1 MAYYFPRVNT
11 SFTALTRTPV
21 AAEDSNATIL
31 FAPLVCSKGPENQL
45 TYVSSIAEFREIFG
59 PVDFKKQGQQV
70 LNVCR
75 WLNAGGIAAI
85 YRMNISGDS
94 SEQAPDVLYSA
105 PKLGIQLI
113 KEDSDTSET
122 THFGGKKLKAYF
134 TINDQ
139 LAYAGSGT
147 SAVKISAG
155 FSLYLVETNSTKKI
169 NIQAGTSAYQLE
181 SVSVP
186 TTATSIADCIS
197 GAAVG
202 SVDATSKKVTKLILT
217 ATDGAI
223 IPVDFSSNNNINI
236 YYNDSIT
243 ISTSGTSS
251 SYQIYKAASTPETV
265 LSPIVPK
272 SAKKAKYDNQN
283 TTYPVKIESKYSG
296 SYYNNIK
303 VIIRPNM
310 VSFNSNLDTTKIDDA
325 KFNIYVYYGD
335 TQQLEYFN
343 NLTVNTLDKFNRIS
357 NYVKITSLKFDTSY
371 IKTKYMF
378 ALTGGT
384 DCVFDDAI
392 VPIATAAALEKP
404 LESRVDVMLDA
415 GYSSEVKLLLLE
427 YFCGKDMLNG
437 DEPIGRDDVTLYL
450 DRYQINYKTDAVP
463 TDVSQYLTF
472 EQTNDGVSFDY
483 FNANV
488 CTQYGK
494 VEDIYSDTAEV
505 NEIYVTPTYA
515 YARLIPYNDVTYGRQ
530 VPQAGLT
537 YGKVIEFTWI
547 NEVPSDA
554 EKNNYFVD
562 HVNYI
567 EKDSRGYAFMNQL
580 AATKDNTNLDR
591 INNGRV
597 LNKIRRDIQ
606 DLTRPYLFEVLDAT
620 TLASLSNK
628 LHAYMETWKQNRTLS
643 MYDIEVGADEMNEN
657 QINVSLRIRFKPLT
671 EIIDVNIVVL

>member
-94 SEQAPDVLYSA
+94 SEQASDVLYSA
-105 PKLGIQLI
+105 PKLGIQLV
-113 KEDSDTSET
+113 KEDSTET
-122 THFGGKKLKAYF
+122 THHGGKKLVAYF

-139 LAYAGSGT
+139 LAYTGSGT
-147 SAVKISAG
+147 TTAKIPAG
-155 FSLYLVETNSTKKI
+155 FSLYLDTTKKI
-169 NIQAGTSAYQLE
+169 NIQAGTAAHQLAN
-181 SVSVP
+181 VFVP
-186 TTATSIADCIS
+186 TTATSIVDCIS

-202 SVDATSKKVTKLILT
+202 SVNGSNIITKLILT

-223 IPVDFSSNNNINI
+223 IPVDASSSTSINNI
-236 YYNDSIT
+236 YYNENVT
-243 ISTSGTSS
+243 ISTGGAYLIKKTSS
-251 SYQIYKAASTPETV
+251 TDETV
-265 LSPIVPK
+265 SSPIVPR
-272 SAKKAKYDNQN
+272 SAKKATYKSD
-283 TTYPVKIESKYSG
+283 TTSTPSISIESKYSG

-310 VSFNSNLDTTKIDDA
+310 VSFNSNLDAIKIKDA

-343 NLTVNTLDKFNRIS
+343 NLTINTLDKFNRIS
-357 NYVKITSLKFDTSY
+357 NYVKINNLTFDLSY

-437 DEPIGRDDVTLYL
+437 DEPIGRDDITLYL
-450 DRYQINYKTDAVP
+450 DRYQVNYATDNVP
-463 TDVSQYLTF
+463 SYVGDHLTF

-554 EKNNYFVD
+554 EKNNYFID